1 MQQPAMGLFKLAV
14 TVAAVATA
22 TAAAAAAAAVAAH
35 DIALLYSTTW
45 NLQGCHKKLIAIK
58 L

>member
-22 TAAAAAAAAVAAH
+22 TAAAAAAAAAAVA
-35 DIALLYSTTW
+35 DTTWPYSTP
-45 NLQGCHKKLIAIK
+45 LLESPR
-58 L
+58 LP